1 MHFVYSRYKLNC
13 SFYAEF
19 VCDVVRQTRA
29 RVSDPKFS
37 VSVKIRIHDD
47 LARTVD
53 LCRYNSLH
61 PLPGLISSQLF
72 IMDTDSL
79 TLISYFCR
87 RMEAAGASFITVHG
101 RTREQRGQPVNLE
114 AIRTI
119 KQVVSYLFL
128 TFDDN
133 EER

>member
-1 MHFVYSRYKLNC
+1 M
-13 SFYAEF
+13 
-19 VCDVVRQTRA
+19 VRQTRA

-61 PLPGLISSQLF
+61 PLPGLLPCQLF
-72 IMDTDSL
+72 TWIL
-79 TLISYFCR
+79 TITYFCR

-119 KQVVSYLFL
+119 KQVSYLFL
-128 TFDDN
+128 TFDSN
-133 EER
+133 EEILKN

>member
-1 MHFVYSRYKLNC
+1 MM
-13 SFYAEF
+13 
-19 VCDVVRQTRA
+19 TWPA
-29 RVSDPKFS
+29 RWTSAGT
-37 VSVKIRIHDD
+37 IHCGHCQAGV
-47 LARTVD
+47 L
-53 LCRYNSLH
+53 
-61 PLPGLISSQLF
+61 SSQLF
-72 IMDTDSL
+72 IMDSDT
-79 TLISYFCR
+79 YFCR

-133 EER
+133 EAKKY

>member
-1 MHFVYSRYKLNC
+1 M
-13 SFYAEF
+13 
-19 VCDVVRQTRA
+19 VRQTRA

-53 LCRYNSLH
+53 LCRYNNNS
-61 PLPGLISSQLF
+61 LPGLISSQLF
-72 IMDTDSL
+72 IMD
-79 TLISYFCR
+79 SYTHFCR

>member
-1 MHFVYSRYKLNC
+1 M
-13 SFYAEF
+13 
-19 VCDVVRQTRA
+19 CDVVRQTRA

-53 LCRYNSLH
+53 LCRYNSLW
-61 PLPGLISSQLF
+61 PLAGLLPCQLF
-72 IMDTDSL
+72 IMDTD
-79 TLISYFCR
+79 TYFCR

-114 AIRTI
+114 AIKTI

-128 TFDDN
+128 TFDFDDN
-133 EER
+133 EERLKN